1 VDYKVL
7 LDGVDD
13 IEPISGTVQYLMANY
28 GQPRDAFV
36 RGEGSYLFRE
46 DGSRV
51 LDFLS
56 GIAVT
61 SLGHSYPAVVE
72 AVANQAGKLM
82 HTSNFFA
89 NENGP
94 KVAYLLDQLI
104 SSSTPTN
111 ESGKI
116 FFSNSGAEAMEAAI
130 KLARKRQGSD
140 RYKFIT
146 INGAFH
152 GRTFGALSATAQPGK
167 KEAFEPVVP
176 GFHHVSAGD
185 IQSVAKLIEAGG
197 VGAVII
203 ESIQGESGVRPLSE
217 DFVGELR
224 RITSDSDTLLILD
237 EVQTGLGRCGSWF
250 DFSHHGIAPDIVVM
264 AKALGSGF
272 PIGATWA
279 KNGVADAFVAGDHG
293 TTYGGNPLATASAL
307 ATLTSMIRIDAP
319 KRAKDQGFELA
330 ERLRA
335 LDKVVEVR
343 GRGLLLGAE
352 LDGIDAPL
360 VARYALEGGLV
371 VNPIGVTTLRL
382 APPLTVSLDEIEEAV
397 TILGDAIK
405 LAS

>member
-1 VDYKVL
+1 MDYKRL
-7 LDGVDD
+7 LEEVKGV
-13 IEPISGTVQYLMANY
+13 EAMSGTIDYLMANY
-28 GQPRDAFV
+28 GLPRDAFV
-36 RGEGSYLFRE
+36 QGEGSYLFRE

-61 SLGHSYPAVVE
+61 SLGHSYPSVVN
-72 AVANQAGKLM
+72 AIATQAQKLM

-94 KVAYLLDQLI
+94 KVAFLLDQLI
-104 SSSTPTN
+104 SSVTPTH
-111 ESGKI
+111 ERGKV

-130 KLARKRQGSD
+130 KLARRRQGFG
-140 RYKFIT
+140 RYQFIT

-176 GFHHVSAGD
+176 GFNHVDAGD
-185 IQSVAKLIEAGG
+185 IEAVSRLLSTGEVA
-197 VGAVII
+197 AVII
-203 ESIQGESGVRPLSE
+203 ESIQGESGVRPLDSGFVRSLREVTKDSE
-217 DFVGELR
+217 
-224 RITSDSDTLLILD
+224 TLLILD

-250 DFSHHGIAPDIVVM
+250 DFSFHDIAPDIVVM

-279 KNGVADAFVAGDHG
+279 RRSVADAFIAGDHG

-307 ATLTSMIRIDAP
+307 ATLIAMIEIDAP
-319 KRAKDQGFELA
+319 TKAREMGSELTKGL
-330 ERLRA
+330 ERI
-335 LDKVVEVR
+335 DGVETVR
-343 GRGLLLGAE
+343 GRGLLIGVE
-352 LDGIDAPL
+352 VSGVEAPI
-360 VARYALEGGLV
+360 VARLALEGGLI
-371 VNPIGVTTLRL
+371 VNPIGGSTIRL
-382 APPLTVSLDEIEEAV
+382 APPLTVSLEEIEEA
-397 TILGDAIK
+397 TRILSDAIK

>member
-1 VDYKVL
+1 MDYKKL
-7 LDGVDD
+7 LESIDSIDPMAGT
-13 IEPISGTVQYLMANY
+13 IEYLMANY

-36 RGEGSYLFRE
+36 RGDGSYLFRG

-61 SLGHSYPAVVE
+61 SLGHGYPDVVE
-72 AVANQAGKLM
+72 AITNQAKKLM

-94 KVAYLLDQLI
+94 KVAYLLNQLI
-104 SSSTPTN
+104 SSSTPTQ
-111 ESGKI
+111 ESGKV

-130 KLARKRQGSD
+130 KLARKRQGGD

-176 GFHHVSAGD
+176 GFNHVTSGD
-185 IQSVAKLIEAGG
+185 IEGVEKLIGAGG

-203 ESIQGESGVRPLSE
+203 ESIQGESGVRPLDGE
-217 DFVGELR
+217 FVRALR
-224 RITSDSDTLLILD
+224 RVTSETDTLLILD
-237 EVQTGLGRCGSWF
+237 EVQTGLGRCGRWF
-250 DFSHHGIAPDIVVM
+250 DFSHHEIAPDIVVM

-279 KNGVADAFVAGDHG
+279 RVGVAEAFVAGDHG

-307 ATLTSMIRIDAP
+307 ATLTAMIKIDAP
-319 KRAKDQGFELA
+319 KRAYDLGIDLVKRLA
-330 ERLRA
+330 S
-335 LDKVVEVR
+335 LDNVGEVR
-343 GRGLLLGAE
+343 GRGLLLGVELEGVEAPAVAKYA
-352 LDGIDAPL
+352 LDG
-360 VARYALEGGLV
+360 GLI
-371 VNPIGVTTLRL
+371 VNPIGSSTVRL
-382 APPLTVSLDEIEEAV
+382 APPLTVSIDEIDEAV
-397 TILGDAIK
+397 RILTDAIK
-405 LAS
+405 MAS